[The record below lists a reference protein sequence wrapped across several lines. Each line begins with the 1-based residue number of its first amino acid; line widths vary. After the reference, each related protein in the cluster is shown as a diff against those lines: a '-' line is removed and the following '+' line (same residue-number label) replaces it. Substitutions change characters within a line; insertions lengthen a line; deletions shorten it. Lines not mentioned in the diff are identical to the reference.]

1 MSGIGN
7 VGTILVLAGVS
18 ALLAASPA
26 RSQPALTFQQEF
38 LQRIAPDTLLDKY
51 LEAAKVNFLV
61 ADADGD
67 GKITQRDI
75 DLHTLMG
82 DVSARNE
89 ALRRVLRYDLDGDGF
104 VTEDEVRRIA
114 TYDAR
119 AQIAIFGEDKSSN
132 PKPSAAE
139 IVARQIDVTVRST
152 MALDTDKDGKVS
164 LAEGGKVERSDRS
177 RGPNSLAERA
187 RQLLKLDGVVNGEL
201 TLAAFQAAV
210 EALFRQVDTDKNG
223 VISQQEL
230 TDYRTRAEQAGCEM
244 PAASDTAKLVVLSSF
259 QTEAL
264 SSVALGSQDIA
275 INAGRVVVEPG
286 TDPLYVVIASNA
298 PTIWQFSGAVERV
311 ERVVMSSVS
320 NAPNSADPSRPALVG
335 ATGIANEKVSFFA
348 KLNCVRHFD
357 VAPSSVSA
365 QSVATIRAVTGKT
378 PETVAAKY
386 TVFGFRVPS
395 GIIESV
401 NTEFVK
407 SERGKDVIT
416 IEKPQGTFMPSGSA
430 GSLVVQAKPSRA
442 RDEMYR
448 FSPGGVI
455 EIDPKTVVGSAP
467 AVSYEVLPQQAG
479 LVQLMA
485 SGALTQNSLG
495 EYIVREKM
503 RFPGGLYG
511 ARSVT
516 FLVLNG
522 TPYPDGDPGHSC
534 VVMEETGQKKG
545 AACRP

>member
-177 RGPNSLAERA
+177 RGE
-187 RQLLKLDGVVNGEL
+187 
-201 TLAAFQAAV
+201 
-210 EALFRQVDTDKNG
+210 
-223 VISQQEL
+223 
-230 TDYRTRAEQAGCEM
+230 
-244 PAASDTAKLVVLSSF
+244 
-259 QTEAL
+259 
-264 SSVALGSQDIA
+264 
-275 INAGRVVVEPG
+275 
-286 TDPLYVVIASNA
+286 
-298 PTIWQFSGAVERV
+298 QFSGTRPPVVEIGWRCKRRV
-311 ERVVMSSVS
+311 
-320 NAPNSADPSRPALVG
+320 
-335 ATGIANEKVSFFA
+335 
-348 KLNCVRHFD
+348 
-357 VAPSSVSA
+357 
-365 QSVATIRAVTGKT
+365 
-378 PETVAAKY
+378 
-386 TVFGFRVPS
+386 
-395 GIIESV
+395 
-401 NTEFVK
+401 
-407 SERGKDVIT
+407 
-416 IEKPQGTFMPSGSA
+416 
-430 GSLVVQAKPSRA
+430 
-442 RDEMYR
+442 
-448 FSPGGVI
+448 
-455 EIDPKTVVGSAP
+455 
-467 AVSYEVLPQQAG
+467 
-479 LVQLMA
+479 
-485 SGALTQNSLG
+485 
-495 EYIVREKM
+495 
-503 RFPGGLYG
+503 
-511 ARSVT
+511 
-516 FLVLNG
+516 
-522 TPYPDGDPGHSC
+522 DPGRISSGGRG
-534 VVMEETGQKKG
+534 VVPPG
-545 AACRP
+545 

>member
-1 MSGIGN
+1 MSRTSN
-7 VGTILVLAGVS
+7 VGAILVLASAS

-26 RSQPALTFQQEF
+26 RSQSAQTFQQEL
-38 LQRIAPDTLLDKY
+38 LQRFPPDTPLEKY
-51 LEAAKVNFLV
+51 LEAVKTNFLV

-67 GKITQRDI
+67 GTITQRDI
-75 DLHTLMG
+75 DLHTVMEG
-82 DVSARNE
+82 VSARNE

-104 VTEDEVRRIA
+104 VTEDEVRRVA

-119 AQIAIFGEDKSSN
+119 GQVALLANNKSSN
-132 PKPSAAE
+132 PQPSAAD
-139 IVARQIDVTVRST
+139 IVARQIDMTVRT
-152 MALDTDKDGKVS
+152 IMALDTDKDGKVS
-164 LAEGGKVERSDRS
+164 LAEGGKVEAGN
-177 RGPNSLAERA
+177 RGRGANGPAERA

-244 PAASDTAKLVVLSSF
+244 PAVSDKAKLVVLSSF
-259 QTEAL
+259 QTEAV
-264 SSVALGSQDIA
+264 SSVTLGSQDIA
-275 INAGRVVVEPG
+275 ITAGRVGVEPG
-286 TDPLYVVIASNA
+286 TEPLYVVIASNA

-311 ERVVMSSVS
+311 ERVVMSSVR
-320 NAPNSADPSRPALVG
+320 NTPNSADPNRPALVG
-335 ATGIANEKVSFFA
+335 ASGIAQEKVSFFA
-348 KLNCVRHFD
+348 KLNCVRYFD

-386 TVFGFRVPS
+386 SVFGFRVPS
-395 GIIESV
+395 GGIESV
-401 NTEFVK
+401 KIEK
-407 SERGKDVIT
+407 EQGKGVIT
-416 IEKPQGTFMPSGSA
+416 IEKPQGTLKLSGSA
-430 GSLVVQAKPSRA
+430 SSLVVQAGPSRA
-442 RDEMYR
+442 RDEMNR

-467 AVSYEVLPQQAG
+467 ATSYEVLPQQAG
-479 LVQLMA
+479 LVQLLA

-495 EYIVREKM
+495 EYLVREKI
-503 RFPGGLYG
+503 RFPAGLYG
-511 ARSVT
+511 AQSVT
-516 FLVLNG
+516 FLILNG

-534 VVMEETGQKKG
+534 VVMEESGQKKG
-545 AACRP
+545 AACR